1 MLPAIS
7 EGVGW
12 NLRPRRSQEGRPL
25 IDEAAY
31 EHTTLGLRMTLDDTV
46 YIDIFVMIDI
56 FNKMSA
62 SFSPTHTVNV

>member
-31 EHTTLGLRMTLDDTV
+31 EHATLVVRMTLDDTV

-56 FNKMSA
+56 L
-62 SFSPTHTVNV
+62 

>member
-12 NLRPRRSQEGRPL
+12 NLRRRRSQEGRPL

-56 FNKMSA
+56 L
-62 SFSPTHTVNV
+62 